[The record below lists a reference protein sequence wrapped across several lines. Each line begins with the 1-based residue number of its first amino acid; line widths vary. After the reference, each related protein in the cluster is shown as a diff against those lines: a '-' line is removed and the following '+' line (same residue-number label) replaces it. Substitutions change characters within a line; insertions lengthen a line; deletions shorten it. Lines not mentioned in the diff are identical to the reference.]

1 MVISSRRRIWFRYLA
16 LWFCLA
22 SGISRRRL
30 LTGRRGAVVVLAA
43 TTPLAWIY
51 SQLLGAR
58 RALIEFVTPGLL
70 QQVLVILGVLV
81 VLYWV
86 AIPGFAD

>member
-1 MVISSRRRIWFRYLA
+1 
-16 LWFCLA
+16 
-22 SGISRRRL
+22 
-30 LTGRRGAVVVLAA
+30 VVVLAA